1 MVVDVLIYLISL
13 FSRMFGIPNCVK
25 VGFCLCC
32 YGSPLHALEI
42 DEVVLKKVAI
52 HYGEAARVRVR
63 GWGHLM
69 VRDSQNAELDDRGRM
84 QSANDFFNRVNWLS
98 DQKHWGEDDY
108 WATPIEMLA
117 TNGGDCEDFSIGKY
131 FTLRETRLSPDKLR
145 ITYVKS
151 LTYNTPHMVL
161 AYYETPGAEP
171 LILDNINK
179 QILPASQR
187 RDLLPVY
194 SFDGESIWVAK
205 ARGKKLKANS
215 QSAIPQWQKLNSRM
229 LSEFGSK
236 P

>member
-1 MVVDVLIYLISL
+1 MSYVLWCSAGAFLL
-13 FSRMFGIPNCVK
+13 C
-25 VGFCLCC
+25 FCCR
-32 YGSPLHALEI
+32 PLNALEI
-42 DEVVLKKVAI
+42 DEGVLEKVAA
-52 HYGEAARVRVR
+52 HYGGEAVERVRN
-63 GWGHLM
+63 WGSLM
-69 VRDSQNAELDDRGRM
+69 VSDSQNAAFGDPERM
-84 QSANDFFNRVNWLS
+84 KSANDFFNLVAWLS
-98 DQKHWGEDDY
+98 DQEHWGREDY

-131 FTLRETRLSPDKLR
+131 FTLRETKLSPDKLR

-161 AYYETPGAEP
+161 AYYETPDAEP

-187 RDLLPVY
+187 QDLLPVY
-194 SFDGESIWVAK
+194 SFNGESIWLAK

-236 P
+236 L